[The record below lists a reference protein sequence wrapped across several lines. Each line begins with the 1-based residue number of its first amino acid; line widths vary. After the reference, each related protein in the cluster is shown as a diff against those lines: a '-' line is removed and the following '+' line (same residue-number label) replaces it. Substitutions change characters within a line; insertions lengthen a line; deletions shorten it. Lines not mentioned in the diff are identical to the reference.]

1 MGAGDALNR
10 RLFFAF
16 ELDEGCRAAVERLV
30 DELAR
35 RLDAHGGRAKGR
47 VKWVE
52 PENFH
57 LTVKF
62 LGSTSET
69 RLGEIRKLLQTPFDS
84 RPFELRFD
92 RLGAFP
98 DRGAPR
104 VIWLGASAVA
114 PEAEVVQRQLEGRL
128 AAVGVPPEGRPF
140 RAHLTVGRFR
150 EPGRREDGRMIRE
163 FVLRPVA
170 PLVVDH
176 LTLYESHLSSR
187 GPSYDPLVRVGLRE
201 ELGGAGR
208 SHSS

>member
-16 ELDEGCRAAVERLV
+16 ELDDVCRMAVERLG
-30 DELAR
+30 DDLAR
-35 RLDAHGGRAKGR
+35 RLDAHGGTAKGR

-52 PENFH
+52 RDNFH

-62 LGSTSET
+62 LGSTSDT
-69 RLGEIRKLLQTPFDS
+69 RLGEIRKLLETPFDS
-84 RPFELRFD
+84 RPFELLFD

-104 VIWLGASAVA
+104 VIWLGASAGA
-114 PEAEVVQRQLEGRL
+114 PQAASVQRQLEERL

-140 RAHLTVGRFR
+140 RAHLTLGRFR
-150 EPGRREDGRMIRE
+150 DPGRREDGQIVRDFM
-163 FVLRPVA
+163 LRPVG
-170 PLVVDH
+170 PLLVDH

-187 GPSYDPLVRVGLRE
+187 GPAYDPLVRVALREE
-201 ELGGAGR
+201 ELGGCTLSG
-208 SHSS
+208 